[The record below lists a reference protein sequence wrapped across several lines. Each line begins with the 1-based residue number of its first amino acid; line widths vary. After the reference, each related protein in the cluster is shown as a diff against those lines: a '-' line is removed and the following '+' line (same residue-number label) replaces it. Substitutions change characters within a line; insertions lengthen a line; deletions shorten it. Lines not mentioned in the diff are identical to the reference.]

1 MIDTAQDAPETVWVA
16 GDEASLYL
24 QATLRVVWA
33 SRGQTPLIKLHPG
46 REHTHFYGALNLHT
60 GQELAMQSPVMTA
73 ETSALFL
80 QKLLLSIPAVPLVL
94 LWDRA
99 PWHYGPHITAILEAN
114 PRLEILRLP
123 TAAPDLNP
131 QEQVWKATRQA
142 VSHNHASKK
151 LDTLAT
157 DFENHLTTTT
167 FPCSLLQ
174 KFAYPSICMMF
185 K

>member
-24 QATLRVVWA
+24 REPGSDANHQVA
-33 SRGQTPLIKLHPG
+33 SGARAHPFLWG
-46 REHTHFYGALNLHT
+46 F
-60 GQELAMQSPVMTA
+60 ELAHRSGNCDA
-73 ETSALFL
+73 IASDECRNLRSFSAKTVVVHFRRCR
-80 QKLLLSIPAVPLVL
+80 LLL

-114 PRLEILRLP
+114 PRLVILRLP

-151 LDTLAT
+151 LDTLAD
-157 DFENHLTTTT
+157 DFETHLTTTT

-174 KFAYPSICMMF
+174 KYDYLSICMMF

>member
-1 MIDTAQDAPETVWVA
+1 MA

-33 SRGQTPLIKLHPG
+33 SRGQTPVVKLHPG
-46 REHTHFYGALNLHT
+46 RDSTHFYGALNLLT
-60 GQELAMQSPVMTA
+60 GQDIVMQSPLMNA

-80 QKLLLSIPAVPLVL
+80 QKLLVTIPQVPLVL

-99 PWHYGPHITAILEAN
+99 PWHRGPEITRILEAN
-114 PRLEILRLP
+114 PRLEIIHLP

-131 QEQVWKATRQA
+131 QEHVWKATRQA

-151 LDTLAT
+151 LDTLAA
-157 DFENHLTTTT
+157 DFQAHLTSTT
-167 FPCSLLQ
+167 FPCSLLH
-174 KFAYPSICMMF
+174 KHNYPSLCMMF

>member
-1 MIDTAQDAPETVWVA
+1 MASDTVWLA

-33 SRGQTPLIKLHPG
+33 SRGHTPVVKLDPS
-46 REHTHFYGALNLHT
+46 RKCTHFFGALNLLT
-60 GQELAMQSPVMTA
+60 GQEIAMQSSIMNA

-80 QKLLLSIPAVPLVL
+80 QKLLATIPAVPIVL
-94 LWDRA
+94 FWDRA
-99 PWHYGPHITAILEAN
+99 PWHRGPEITDLLEAN
-114 PRLEILRLP
+114 PRLEIDRLP

-131 QEQVWKATRQA
+131 QEHVWKATRQV
-142 VSHNHASKK
+142 VSHNHAHRK
-151 LDTLAT
+151 LDTLAD
-157 DFENHLTTTT
+157 DFETHLSTTT

-174 KFAYPSICMMF
+174 QYDYPALCMLF

>member
-1 MIDTAQDAPETVWVA
+1 MQAPTM
-16 GDEASLYL
+16 
-24 QATLRVVWA
+24 
-33 SRGQTPLIKLHPG
+33 
-46 REHTHFYGALNLHT
+46 N
-60 GQELAMQSPVMTA
+60 A

-80 QKLLLSIPAVPLVL
+80 HKLLSTFPNVPLVL

-99 PWHYGPHITAILEAN
+99 PWHRGPQITQILEAN
-114 PRLEILRLP
+114 PRLEIIRLP

-142 VSHNHASKK
+142 ISHNHAYKN
-151 LDTLAT
+151 LATLAD
-157 DFENHLTTTT
+157 DFETHLATTV

-174 KFAYPSICMMF
+174 KFDYTSLCMMF